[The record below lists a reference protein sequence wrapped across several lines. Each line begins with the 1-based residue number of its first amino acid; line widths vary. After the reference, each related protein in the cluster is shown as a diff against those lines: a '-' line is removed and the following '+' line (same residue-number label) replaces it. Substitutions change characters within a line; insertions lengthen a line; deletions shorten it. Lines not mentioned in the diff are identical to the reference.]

1 MQAFIYKK
9 SLQLWTEHVLDEYKG
24 PGPHLNN
31 SSQLTQPLFR
41 WYNMHTLFTR
51 IKRFKFWKIK
61 IILLRITALRLRS
74 CIVYRTK
81 IAKWLCSLKL
91 IKNLGKIIVNLKAKC
106 LRNNWGSDKKH
117 RSYERKKSMFKEFQG
132 YIFFKNARMGGVIIF
147 VPWAKFGVEYWYSGY
162 FSQ

>member
-1 MQAFIYKK
+1 
-9 SLQLWTEHVLDEYKG
+9 
-24 PGPHLNN
+24 
-31 SSQLTQPLFR
+31 
-41 WYNMHTLFTR
+41 MHTLFQFPR

-74 CIVYRTK
+74 CIVYRSK

-117 RSYERKKSMFKEFQG
+117 RSYEKKSVFNEFQG
-132 YIFFKNARMGGVIIF
+132 YIFFKNARMGGGGNNICTLSQIWGRILVLWLFFTKFHIF
-147 VPWAKFGVEYWYSGY
+147 FKILTSKWPKNAIKYVN
-162 FSQ
+162 